1 MMSAFQGFF
10 LISYLCLFFFVVIV
24 VEIQGKEYLCRQGV
38 DYGLVDT
45 WTREQG
51 PKNSPCRDLVRD
63 DKDEWHTRMI
73 FGEKIGDDIYYY
85 GCRVPEQNYCH
96 EIVNTQET
104 EDRAG
109 KKLVPGCYAIG
120 TTTVVNDTENCW
132 CETVDGKQIH
142 LISNTHKEVFAEYE
156 KYIAKEVDI
165 TNPAARKKIDKKMP
179 DWLPYALGGAAAL
192 LLLAAA
198 VTTAVVLNA
207 KKNKKKGKKED
218 EATST
223 EEAPPEKSQVS
234 EATEATN
241 EV

>member
-1 MMSAFQGFF
+1 MMSAFQGFS
-10 LISYLCLFFFVVIV
+10 LISYLCLFFFFVVI

-51 PKNSPCRDLVRD
+51 PKNSP
-63 DKDEWHTRMI
+63 
-73 FGEKIGDDIYYY
+73 F
-85 GCRVPEQNYCH
+85 
-96 EIVNTQET
+96 
-104 EDRAG
+104 
-109 KKLVPGCYAIG
+109 
-120 TTTVVNDTENCW
+120 
-132 CETVDGKQIH
+132 DGKQIH

-223 EEAPPEKSQVS
+223 EDAAPEKSQVS
-234 EATEATN
+234 EATETTN